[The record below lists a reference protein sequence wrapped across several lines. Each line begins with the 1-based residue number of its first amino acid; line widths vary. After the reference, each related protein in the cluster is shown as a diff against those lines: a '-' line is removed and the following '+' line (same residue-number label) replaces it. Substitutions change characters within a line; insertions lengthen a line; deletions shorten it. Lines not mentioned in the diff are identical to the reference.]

1 MSTTRASRHLRA
13 PRSRV
18 YATLIDP
25 GAIPLWKVPAGMTCE
40 LHEFDGESFR
50 ISLTYDD
57 PGRAGKSSAHTDTYR
72 GRFAELVPDEKI
84 VEIDEFE
91 TSDPDLA
98 GPMTITINLTDAGGG
113 TDLVAVHEGL
123 PAAVALE
130 DNDLGWRQSLDR
142 LARLVEGG

>member
-1 MSTTRASRHLRA
+1 
-13 PRSRV
+13 
-18 YATLIDP
+18 
-25 GAIPLWKVPAGMTCE
+25 MTCE

-57 PGRAGKSSAHTDTYR
+57 PGRTGKTSTHTDTYR

-98 GPMTITINLTDAGGG
+98 GPMTITINLTDAEGG
-113 TDLVAVHEGL
+113 TNLVAVHEGL
-123 PAAVALE
+123 PSVVAPE
-130 DNDLGWRQSLDR
+130 DNELGWRQSLDR
-142 LARLVEGG
+142 LAKLVEGR